1 MSIKQKVMIFNANG
15 LKKRYIYSDVLT
27 NIAQLVFL
35 LEELDVENLSE
46 LLSRLNSGYILQI

>member
-1 MSIKQKVMIFNANG
+1 
-15 LKKRYIYSDVLT
+15 RYIYSDVLT

>member
-1 MSIKQKVMIFNANG
+1 MLMAWNKD
-15 LKKRYIYSDVLT
+15 IYSDVLT

>member
-1 MSIKQKVMIFNANG
+1 MPNPFKLLQVSIGRFYFCYRGRFIKC
-15 LKKRYIYSDVLT
+15 VLT

-46 LLSRLNSGYILQI
+46 LLSRLNSGYI